1 MEKETHFKGHV
12 EVGDHVGVIG
22 DYVETIR
29 DHVGSIRNHQRPSG
43 PMWGP

>member
-1 MEKETHFKGHV
+1 MEKETHFKDH
-12 EVGDHVGVIG
+12 VGDHVGVIG

-29 DHVGSIRNHQRPSG
+29 DHVGSIRNHQRLSG

>member
-1 MEKETHFKGHV
+1 MEKETHFKDHV
-12 EVGDHVGVIG
+12 GVGDHVGVIG

-29 DHVGSIRNHQRPSG
+29 DHVGSIRNHQRLSG